1 MPWPPVDSHDLACT
15 VWLASTPCITH
26 FAARRTPL
34 QSRVGQCFAVCP
46 IFFHTCASPTSSS
59 VYPLLTPVARCL
71 NHTWTRHSLHSSMHM
86 RYPIQAGHAT
96 NRVGSCPQAQHG
108 WYRLHLAARGWPIPL
123 AVAGGSP
130 ELDPARLTRHRGMGA
145 AQSLA
150 TSRTCPAAHRR
161 FPGTRE
167 FGAPAG
173 ARMCECRQRE
183 EV

>member
-1 MPWPPVDSHDLACT
+1 MTLHARYGLPPPP
-15 VWLASTPCITH
+15 ASRTLLPGAHLCRAELVNALL
-26 FAARRTPL
+26 FAPYSFTRAPH
-34 QSRVGQCFAVCP
+34 P
-46 IFFHTCASPTSSS
+46 PPTSSS